1 MTKVYFSCHSGKPEC
16 PLTYCLSPGDFSR
29 FPLNLH
35 LGACNVARVGEA
47 TAGEFMGLTQE
58 VAKYVARTRYRDVP
72 KDVVQLARG
81 FILDGL
87 GVALAGSTD
96 ECSQIVQRQIR
107 HASRRGESS
116 ILGTALS
123 APAPKAALANGVA
136 GHAMDYDDTQLST
149 SKEAVYGLLTHPT
162 TPVLAAVLAIGERE
176 KISGKEFVL
185 AYLLGVEVECRL
197 ADAINPHHYQSGFHS
212 TATMGGLGAAMA
224 TGKILRLKEDQL
236 LHTLGIAASMASG
249 LRENFGTMTKPLH
262 AGRAAENGVNAA
274 LLARDGFTAATN
286 ILEARRGFFNAMAGG
301 YDESKISGSLGAPY
315 FMKEPGI
322 SIKPYP
328 SGSLSHPAQD
338 LILDLVRQHDLR
350 ADDIERIDVGT
361 NSNVPNALI
370 YPMPKTALEGKFSIP
385 FCMAIAVVER
395 KAGIAQFEDRKV
407 RDKKVIELMKRVN
420 LYVDD
425 ELEKLGYDQV
435 RSRIR
440 IALKKGRTIEGRYD
454 VARGHPEKP
463 MSWAELGDKFR
474 DCAALVLPDRNAED
488 VVNLTARVEEMKS
501 LTPLI
506 RALTGGRAKSVKK
519 TKITKAGSK
528 KWSRTRRASDVSR
541 AS

>member
-1 MTKVYFSCHSGKPEC
+1 MLPLPSHSSLERN
-16 PLTYCLSPGDFSR
+16 S
-29 FPLNLH
+29 
-35 LGACNVARVGEA
+35 V
-47 TAGEFMGLTQE
+47 GLTQE
-58 VAKYVARTRYRDVP
+58 VASYVARARYRDIP
-72 KDVVQLARG
+72 KDVIQLARG

-96 ECSQIVQRQIR
+96 ECSRIVQAHIR
-107 HASRRGESS
+107 RAGGRGEAA
-116 ILGTALS
+116 ILGTTLT
-123 APAPKAALANGVA
+123 APTPKAALANGVA

-162 TPVLAAVLAIGERE
+162 TPVLAAVLAIGEQE
-176 KISGKEFVL
+176 KISGDDFVL
-185 AYLLGVEVECRL
+185 AYVLGVEIECRI
-197 ADAINPHHYQSGFHS
+197 ADAIHPRHYQSGFHS

-224 TGKILRLKEDQL
+224 VGKLLQLKEEPL
-236 LHTLGIAASMASG
+236 LRTLGIAASMASG

-286 ILEARRGFFNAMAGG
+286 ILEARRGFFSAMAGG
-301 YDESKISGSLGAPY
+301 FDESKISGRLGAPY

-338 LILDLVRQHDLR
+338 LILDLVRQHDLK
-350 ADDIERIDVGT
+350 ASDIERIEVGT

-385 FCMAIAVVER
+385 FCMAIAVLER
-395 KAGIAQFEDRKV
+395 KAGIAQFQERKV
-407 RDKKVIELMKRVN
+407 RDKKVVELMKRVT

-435 RSRIR
+435 RSKVRI
-440 IALKKGRTIEGRYD
+440 ILKSDRTLEGRYD

-463 MSWAELGDKFR
+463 MSWAELGGKFH
-474 DCAALVLPDRNAED
+474 DCAALVLPEKSAED
-488 VVNLTARVEEMKS
+488 VVELVARIEELKS
-501 LTPLI
+501 LRPLLN
-506 RALTGGRAKSVKK
+506 ALAGGRGANGKK
-519 TKITKAGSK
+519 TKINKTGSQ
-528 KWSRTRRASDVSR
+528 KWSRTRRA
-541 AS
+541 

>member
-1 MTKVYFSCHSGKPEC
+1 MAIIPRNETRDENPVQHR
-16 PLTYCLSPGDFSR
+16 LL
-29 FPLNLH
+29 LNSAV
-35 LGACNVARVGEA
+35 GRCNVREGSKPVNFRLGGGAV
-47 TAGEFMGLTQE
+47 GLTQE
-58 VAKYVARTRYRDVP
+58 IANFVARTRFRDISE
-72 KDVVQLARG
+72 DVVRRARG

-96 ECSQIVQRQIR
+96 ECSRIVQAQIR
-107 HASRRGESS
+107 QMGGKAEAS
-116 ILGTALS
+116 ILGTSLF

-162 TPVLAAVLAIGERE
+162 TPVLAALLAVGEKA
-176 KISGKEFVL
+176 KISGEEFVL
-185 AYLLGVEVECRL
+185 AYIVGVEVECRI
-197 ADAINPHHYQSGFHS
+197 ADAINPRHYQSGFHS

-224 TGKILRLKEDQL
+224 VGKVLRFKEEQL
-236 LHTLGIAASMASG
+236 LCTLGIAASMASG

-262 AGRAAENGVNAA
+262 AGRAAENGVSSAW
-274 LLARDGFTAATN
+274 LARDGFTAATN

-301 YDESKISGSLGAPY
+301 YDESKISGRLGAPF
-315 FMKEPGI
+315 FMQEPGI

-338 LILDLVRQHDLR
+338 LILDLVRQHDLT
-350 ADDIERIDVGT
+350 AADIEHIEVGT

-385 FCMAIAVVER
+385 FCMAIAVLER
-395 KAGIAQFEDRKV
+395 KAGIAQFQERRV
-407 RDKKVIELMKRVN
+407 RDKKVIELMKRVT

-425 ELEKLGYDQV
+425 ELEQLGYDQV

-440 IALKKGRTIEGRYD
+440 IKLKNGRVIEGRYD

-474 DCAALVLPDRNAED
+474 DCADLVLLRQNAEEAIQ
-488 VVNLTARVEEMKS
+488 LIARIEQLKS
-501 LTPLI
+501 LGPLFK
-506 RALTGGRAKSVKK
+506 ALAVGRGKSTYK
-519 TKITKAGSK
+519 TNGRKSGRKN
-528 KWSRTRRASDVSR
+528 WNPTRKS
-541 AS
+541 

>member
-1 MTKVYFSCHSGKPEC
+1 
-16 PLTYCLSPGDFSR
+16 
-29 FPLNLH
+29 
-35 LGACNVARVGEA
+35 
-47 TAGEFMGLTQE
+47 MGLTQE
-58 VAKYVARTRYRDVP
+58 VASYVARTRFQDIP
-72 KDVVQLARG
+72 NDVVQLSRG

-96 ECSQIVQRQIR
+96 ECSRIVQSHIR
-107 HASRRGESS
+107 HAAGRGESS

-123 APAPKAALANGVA
+123 APVAKAALANGVA

-185 AYLLGVEVECRL
+185 AYLLGVEVECRI
-197 ADAINPHHYQSGFHS
+197 ADAIHPRHYQSGFHS

-224 TGKILRLKEDQL
+224 VGKILRLKEAQL
-236 LHTLGIAASMASG
+236 ITTLGIAASMAAG

-301 YDESKISGSLGAPY
+301 YDESKICGRLGAPY

-338 LILDLVRQHDLR
+338 LILDLVRQHDFS
-350 ADDIERIDVGT
+350 AGDIERIDVGT

-385 FCMAIAVVER
+385 FCMAIAVLER
-395 KAGIAQFEDRKV
+395 KAGIAQFQDRKV
-407 RDKKVIELMKRVN
+407 RDKKVIELMKRVT

-440 IALKKGRTIEGRYD
+440 IALKNGRTIEGRYD

-463 MSWAELGDKFR
+463 MSWADLGDKFR
-474 DCAALVLPDRNAED
+474 DCAALVLADKNVED
-488 VVNLTARVEEMKS
+488 VVELTARVEDLKS
-501 LTPLI
+501 LSPLL
-506 RALTGGRAKSVKK
+506 RALKGARAKSVKK
-519 TKITKAGSK
+519 TKIRKAGNK
-528 KWSRTRRASDVSR
+528 KWNRTRRA
-541 AS
+541 

>member
-1 MTKVYFSCHSGKPEC
+1 
-16 PLTYCLSPGDFSR
+16 
-29 FPLNLH
+29 
-35 LGACNVARVGEA
+35 
-47 TAGEFMGLTQE
+47 
-58 VAKYVARTRYRDVP
+58 
-72 KDVVQLARG
+72 
-81 FILDGL
+81 
-87 GVALAGSTD
+87 
-96 ECSQIVQRQIR
+96 
-107 HASRRGESS
+107 
-116 ILGTALS
+116 
-123 APAPKAALANGVA
+123 
-136 GHAMDYDDTQLST
+136 
-149 SKEAVYGLLTHPT
+149 
-162 TPVLAAVLAIGERE
+162 
-176 KISGKEFVL
+176 
-185 AYLLGVEVECRL
+185 
-197 ADAINPHHYQSGFHS
+197 
-212 TATMGGLGAAMA
+212 
-224 TGKILRLKEDQL
+224 
-236 LHTLGIAASMASG
+236 
-249 LRENFGTMTKPLH
+249 
-262 AGRAAENGVNAA
+262 
-274 LLARDGFTAATN
+274 
-286 ILEARRGFFNAMAGG
+286 
-301 YDESKISGSLGAPY
+301 
-315 FMKEPGI
+315 MKEPGI

-519 TKITKAGSK
+519 TKTTKAGSK

>member
-1 MTKVYFSCHSGKPEC
+1 MLRQGSRRIVPQSG
-16 PLTYCLSPGDFSR
+16 LS
-29 FPLNLH
+29 
-35 LGACNVARVGEA
+35 GE
-47 TAGEFMGLTQE
+47 GGMGLTQE
-58 VAKYVARTRYRDVP
+58 VANFVATIKYRDIP
-72 KDVVQLARG
+72 HDVVQLARG

-96 ECSQIVQRQIR
+96 ECSRIVQDHIRRQ
-107 HASRRGESS
+107 AGRGESS
-116 ILGTALS
+116 VLGTS
-123 APAPKAALANGVA
+123 IIAPAAKAALANGVA

-162 TPVLAAVLAIGERE
+162 TPVLAAALAIGEKV
-176 KISGKEFVL
+176 KISGSEFVL
-185 AYLLGVEVECRL
+185 AYLLGVEIECRI
-197 ADAINPHHYQSGFHS
+197 ADAINPRHYQSGFHS

-224 TGKILRLKEDQL
+224 VGKLLRLKEEPL
-236 LHTLGIAASMASG
+236 IRTLGIAASMASG

-274 LLARDGFTAATN
+274 LLARDGFTAADN

-301 YDESKISGSLGAPY
+301 YDESKISGRLGAPY

-338 LILDLVRQHDLR
+338 LILDLVKNHDLR
-350 ADDIERIDVGT
+350 AADIERIDVGT

-385 FCMAIAVVER
+385 FCMAIAVLER
-395 KAGIAQFEDRKV
+395 KAGIGQFQDRKV
-407 RDKKVIELMKRVN
+407 RDKKVIELMKRVT

-440 IALKKGRTIEGRYD
+440 IALKNGRTIEGRYD

-463 MSWAELGDKFR
+463 MSWADLGDKFR
-474 DCAALVLPDRNAED
+474 DCAALVLPEKNAED
-488 VVNLTARVEEMKS
+488 VIDLVGRIEELKS
-501 LTPLI
+501 LNPLL
-506 RALTGGRAKSVKK
+506 RALGAARANRAKFAKK
-519 TKITKAGSK
+519 TKTGKAGRK
-528 KWSRTRRASDVSR
+528 KWSHIRRA
-541 AS
+541 